1 MSETLQAAP
10 LILWSLCFVLLLVAA
25 REAGVWIRTRRRSAG
40 PDTGGGAARSGDEG
54 YVVSAV
60 LGLMALLI
68 AFTFGLALS
77 RYEQRRQ
84 LVVTEANALG
94 TAYLRTSLLRSPQP
108 VREAMRAYGE
118 ARLDFE
124 QHAGDD
130 AGSARR
136 IAALQA
142 ALWQTTLDALQPDRQ
157 TALVPTVLSPLNDA
171 FDTAAARKAER
182 AARLPNRVLITLIVY
197 GLAAALVLG
206 YAVPDARLRVPSY
219 ALFAMLTLSTTLI
232 LDLDQP
238 HTGTIQV
245 PQTPM
250 QEAVAAMR

>member
-1 MSETLQAAP
+1 
-10 LILWSLCFVLLLVAA
+10 
-25 REAGVWIRTRRRSAG
+25 
-40 PDTGGGAARSGDEG
+40 
-54 YVVSAV
+54 
-60 LGLMALLI
+60 
-68 AFTFGLALS
+68 
-77 RYEQRRQ
+77 
-84 LVVTEANALG
+84 
-94 TAYLRTSLLRSPQP
+94 
-108 VREAMRAYGE
+108 MRAYGE

-136 IAALQA
+136 ITALQA
-142 ALWQTTLDALQPDRQ
+142 ALWQATLDALQPDRQ

-171 FDTAAARKAER
+171 FDTASARKAER